1 MEMLVTTPARPND
14 KTTWVLGLLGLL
26 MVGHLGFL
34 GFRPADDTAD
44 RFQRAAETYITVILA
59 LMAPIPG
66 RK

>member
-1 MEMLVTTPARPND
+1 MLKD
-14 KTTWVLGLLGLL
+14 KSNLVLGLLGLL

-34 GFRPADDTAD
+34 GFKHTEGAAES
-44 RFQRAAETYITVILA
+44 FQRAAETYVTVLLA

>member
-1 MEMLVTTPARPND
+1 MTVPARPTD
-14 KTTWVLGLLGLL
+14 KSTWILGLLGVL

-34 GFRPADDTAD
+34 GLHHSDKSAEE
-44 RFQRAAETYITVILA
+44 FQQAAETYVTVILA

>member
-1 MEMLVTTPARPND
+1 MTTPPRSSD

-34 GFRPADDTAD
+34 GFRANEDAADK
-44 RFQRAAETYITVILA
+44 FQQAAETYVTVILA

>member
-1 MEMLVTTPARPND
+1 
-14 KTTWVLGLLGLL
+14 

-34 GFRPADDTAD
+34 GFHHSDKSAEE
-44 RFQRAAETYITVILA
+44 FQQAAETYVTVILA